1 MAKLTIDCSNF
12 FSFLAF
18 TKPTIKL
25 NGIQQHGTSWRLNT
39 YEVQA
44 GTVQITVSKPWFLL
58 LPIPTCV
65 AQASST
71 FDEQDAIVLKYKL
84 PIFIFLPGSLSV
96 VSQTKNTPVA
106 STTIASAV
114 VIPDICPQCKNPNTR
129 KTRLCEWCGGQIV

>member
-1 MAKLTIDCSNF
+1 MAKLTIECSNF
-12 FSFLAF
+12 FSFFAF

-65 AQASST
+65 AQTSFT
-71 FDEQDAIVLKYKL
+71 VDEQDVLVFKYKV
-84 PIFIFLPGSLSV
+84 PFFIFLPGNLNLM
-96 VSQTKNTPVA
+96 SQTKNIQTARPLS
-106 STTIASAV
+106 STV
-114 VIPDICPQCKNPNTR
+114 VILDTCPHCKNPNTR
-129 KTRLCEWCGGQIV
+129 KTRLCEWCGSQIS